1 MATRTTRPRK
11 SSFTAPRD
19 PVEESAEPAP
29 TRRRAASP
37 RTTVLRRSAASSRT
51 LRPVSPAEDPA
62 AAVVPQ
68 QPSLPV
74 TGPLSAE
81 PDRPSAPTPE
91 EPEPGQELV
100 AARVQEPASALVPAP
115 EPALELISGPAAKPL
130 PEPVDQPQAVA
141 DPALAIDT
149 EEPGNELPGMVDL
162 QADVRALQ
170 GLVTERTEQTAQGL
184 ARTTLQMVRMVT
196 GIAHHLDQLVEQ
208 VQQVSGVVQL
218 LAQSIA
224 NIDSEVATLHRRTQD
239 QLDLLSSGQS
249 RLHEALE
256 PILREVAGLRAQRA
270 RDATMERLDQ
280 FRAMVEIKQL
290 RQAVE
295 MSGLPP
301 ALARAV
307 PRASRA
313 VAKR

>member
-1 MATRTTRPRK
+1 
-11 SSFTAPRD
+11 
-19 PVEESAEPAP
+19 
-29 TRRRAASP
+29 
-37 RTTVLRRSAASSRT
+37 
-51 LRPVSPAEDPA
+51 
-62 AAVVPQ
+62 
-68 QPSLPV
+68 
-74 TGPLSAE
+74 
-81 PDRPSAPTPE
+81 
-91 EPEPGQELV
+91 
-100 AARVQEPASALVPAP
+100 VQEPASALVPAP
-115 EPALELISGPAAKPL
+115 EPALELISGPAAKLL

-141 DPALAIDT
+141 GPALAIET

-307 PRASRA
+307 PRVSRA